1 MLPTFVIG
9 LREGIEAALIV
20 GIIAAYV
27 QQRGRRD
34 ALRWVWAGIAL
45 AAALCLGVGVAL
57 HWVERALPQRE
68 QEQLETVISVI
79 AISFITYM
87 ILWMRKNSR
96 GIKHALE
103 GEASAALAR
112 NSVSALVLMAFL
124 AVLREGFETSVF
136 LVAVFQNAT
145 DPVAAGTGVMLGLLI
160 AAGLG
165 YALYRGGVRINL
177 SRFFRVTGVVLV
189 FVAAGLAASALHTAH
204 EAGWFNSFQMQAL
217 DLTWL
222 VEPGTVRAA
231 LLTGM
236 LGLQPKPTVGELGIW
251 LLFVIPLTLYVVWPQ
266 PRKSDNPSSGSG
278 LRTLLR
284 RIAAPVGLAVL
295 TLFLLACGTST
306 ADDKNKDSA
315 STGAKVV
322 EVSLT
327 DAGCD
332 PAKLEL
338 AAGPTTF
345 QVTNKD
351 AAAVTEF
358 EVMDGDRILGEVE
371 NLTPGLKGSFSLNL
385 TAGSYTLYCPFGK
398 TAERGTLTVT
408 GDGTTTSTAHPG
420 AETAVNTYRTYVE
433 SQADILVER
442 TGELV
447 DAVLAGDIEQAK
459 AKYAW
464 AREPYERIEPV
475 AESFGDLD
483 PAIDAREGDV
493 PDAEWGGFH
502 RIEKALW
509 ADNSLDGMDTV
520 ANKLLSDVKQLQSS
534 VKDSPLDVAQ
544 IANGAVELLNEVSA
558 SKITGEEERYS
569 HTDLVDFQAN
579 VEGAK
584 VAYEAVHPILQDQ
597 NAALADEITKQF
609 DTAINALEP
618 YRTGDS
624 YVAYTDLTQDD
635 TRKLSQII
643 DALAEPL
650 SQVAEQVVAAE
661 S

>member
-9 LREGIEAALIV
+9 LREGVEAALIV

-27 QQRGRRD
+27 RQRGRQD
-34 ALRWVWAGIAL
+34 ALRWIWAGIAL

-57 HWVERALPQRE
+57 HWIERALPQRE
-68 QEQLETVISVI
+68 QEQLETIISVVAISVI
-79 AISFITYM
+79 AYM
-87 ILWMRKNSR
+87 IVWMRRNSR

-136 LVAVFQNAT
+136 LVAVFQQSSTPVSAGAGAVLGLA
-145 DPVAAGTGVMLGLLI
+145 VAAALGF
-160 AAGLG
+160 
-165 YALYRGGVRINL
+165 ALYRGGVRINL
-177 SRFFRVTGVVLV
+177 SRFFRFTGVVLV

-204 EAGWFNSFQMQAL
+204 EAGWFNSFQAQAM

-222 VEPGTVRAA
+222 VAPGTVRAA

-251 LLFVIPLTLYVVWPQ
+251 LLFVIPLTLYVVWPAG
-266 PRKSDNPSSGSG
+266 RKSDNPNGGSG
-278 LRTLLR
+278 FR
-284 RIAAPVGLAVL
+284 RMFRRLAAPVGLALL

-306 ADDKNKDSA
+306 AEDKGSDT
-315 STGAKVV
+315 TGAKVV
-322 EVSLT
+322 EFSIT
-327 DAGCD
+327 DEGCD
-332 PAKLEL
+332 PATMEV
-338 AAGPTTF
+338 AAGPTKF
-345 QVTNKD
+345 QITNTG
-351 AAAVTEF
+351 ASAVTEF
-358 EVMDGDRILGEVE
+358 EVMDGDRILGEAE
-371 NLTPGLKGSFSLNL
+371 NLTPGLKGSFSLDL
-385 TAGSYTLYCPFGK
+385 SAGSYTLYCPNGK
-398 TAERGTLTVT
+398 SAERGTLTVT
-408 GDGTTTSTAHPG
+408 GDGASASPAHPG
-420 AETAVNTYRTYVE
+420 AETAVSTYREYVE
-433 SQADILVER
+433 QQADMLVER
-442 TGELV
+442 TGEFT
-447 DAVLAGDIEQAK
+447 DAVVAGDIEQAK

-502 RIEKALW
+502 RLEKALW
-509 ADNSLDGMDTV
+509 MDGSLDGMEPV
-520 ANKLLSDVKQLQSS
+520 ANQLMSDVQRLQTS
-534 VKDSPLDVAQ
+534 VKDSELDVAK

-579 VEGAK
+579 VEGAQA
-584 VAYEAVHPILQDQ
+584 AYDAVQPILKDQD
-597 NAALADEITKQF
+597 AALADEIAKQF
-609 DTAINALEP
+609 ETASTALAP
-618 YRTGDS
+618 FRSGDS
-624 YVAYTDLTQDD
+624 YVPYTDLTSDD
-635 TRKLSQII
+635 TRQLSQII

-650 SQVAEQVVAAE
+650 SRVAEQVVSAG